1 MDIAARL
8 IAFKDWTE
16 LSNSQFA
23 DQAGI
28 PRPTLSQFLNGRN
41 KRLSDDLTAKLHAAF
56 PMLNVMWL
64 LFGEGDMLTDPN
76 IQFSE
81 GKNGLFSAVSEGETL
96 ENEGSSAEGSDSE
109 SCAET
114 DANQKNDTPDTDFG
128 RQDATTAFNDHPAK
142 SLNSAPYV
150 PADPA
155 KQIQSIMVFYS
166 DNSFEIFTPS
176 K

>member
-8 IAFKDWTE
+8 IAFKETTG
-16 LSNSQFA
+16 LTNSQFA

-56 PMLNVMWL
+56 PSLNVMWL
-64 LFGEGDMLTDPN
+64 LFGEGNMLNDSN
-76 IQFSE
+76 I
-81 GKNGLFSAVSEGETL
+81 GFSAPKNDEI
-96 ENEGSSAEGSDSE
+96 SADSE
-109 SCAET
+109 SQQPENKE
-114 DANQKNDTPDTDFG
+114 DSPGETPDESCKESESIQKINAPDAEYG
-128 RQDATTAFNDHPAK
+128 RREPSQAFREEDSQP
-142 SLNSAPYV
+142 LQSAPKV
-150 PADPA
+150 PVNPA
-155 KQIQSIMVFYS
+155 KQIQSIMVFYT

>member
-76 IQFSE
+76 IQF
-81 GKNGLFSAVSEGETL
+81 
-96 ENEGSSAEGSDSE
+96 
-109 SCAET
+109 
-114 DANQKNDTPDTDFG
+114 
-128 RQDATTAFNDHPAK
+128 
-142 SLNSAPYV
+142 
-150 PADPA
+150 
-155 KQIQSIMVFYS
+155 
-166 DNSFEIFTPS
+166 
-176 K
+176 